1 MNIIMKKTTAAA
13 AILAASIVALT
24 GCAAAPN
31 PVTTVTVVPVIAA
44 PDSTPGVEPRNPVE
58 LIKLIDGCQADES
71 AELGK
76 RAIDGTLYAD
86 CYFHDVPGEPTAGG
100 TSAVLYTYPGDPRDF
115 GHEVMTPDDNHRVI
129 IGPDFVVSITG
140 DWSKGG
146 YSKHLTKEKVKAIAD
161 KVGGEV
167 VTG

>member
-1 MNIIMKKTTAAA
+1 MKKTTVAA
-13 AILAASIVALT
+13 AIIAASIVALT
-24 GCAAAPN
+24 GCATAPS

-44 PDSTPGVEPRNPVE
+44 PESTQTAEPRNPVE
-58 LIKLIDGCQADES
+58 LVKQIDGCQTDES

-76 RAIDGTLYAD
+76 TALDGTLYAE
-86 CYFHDVPGEPTAGG
+86 CYWNDNADTRG
-100 TSAVLYTYPGDPRDF
+100 TEVVLYTYPGDPRDF

-129 IGPDFVVSITG
+129 VGPDFVVSITG

-161 KVGGEV
+161 KLGGEV

>member
-1 MNIIMKKTTAAA
+1 MKKAATAA

-24 GCAAAPN
+24 GCATAPS

-44 PDSTPGVEPRNPVE
+44 PDSTPSVEPRNPVE
-58 LIKLIDGCQADES
+58 LIKQIDGCQTDES

-76 RAIDGTLYAD
+76 TALDGTLYAE
-86 CYFHDVPGEPTAGG
+86 CYWNDNADNTPGTEV
-100 TSAVLYTYPGDPRDF
+100 VLYTYPGNPRDF

-140 DWSKGG
+140 DWSKDG
-146 YSKHLTKEKVKAIAD
+146 YSKHLTKEKVKSIAD

-167 VTG
+167 ATG